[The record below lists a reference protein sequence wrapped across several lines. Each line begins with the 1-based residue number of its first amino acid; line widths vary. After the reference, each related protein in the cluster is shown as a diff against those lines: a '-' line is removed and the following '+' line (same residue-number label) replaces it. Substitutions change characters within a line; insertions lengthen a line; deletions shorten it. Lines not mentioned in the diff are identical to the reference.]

1 MRLKFPESFCA
12 RSFNLRRAA
21 AFAAV
26 LALAAVAASCELDGA
41 SKKRAEASRNAAASG
56 AADSRMPRTN
66 LPMPPVSASRGA
78 SLPVASG
85 GSPRG
90 AWTQLDGRRASLE
103 DLRGQVVV
111 LDFWATYCPPCREE
125 IPHLVRL
132 QRQFGPQGFKVIG
145 LNVGGPEDRPKVPE
159 FVRLYGIQ
167 YELAEP
173 DPETTRLFLADNS
186 AIPQTFVLDRRGRLV
201 RHFVGYDPEVA
212 SELERA
218 VADALAEKAD

>member
-1 MRLKFPESFCA
+1 MRLTFPESFSA
-12 RSFNLRRAA
+12 RRIAAVFAVFALA
-21 AFAAV
+21 AFAV
-26 LALAAVAASCELDGA
+26 SCELDGA
-41 SKKRAEASRNAAASG
+41 SKKRAEASRG
-56 AADSRMPRTN
+56 AANANSRMPRTN
-66 LPMPPVSASRGA
+66 LPMPPVSASHGE

-90 AWTQLDGRRASLE
+90 AWTQLDGRRVSLE

-132 QRQFGPQGFKVIG
+132 QKQFGAQGFKVIG
-145 LNVGGPEDRPKVPE
+145 LNVGGPDDRPKVPE
-159 FVRLYGIQ
+159 FVKLYGIQ

-173 DPETTRLFLADNS
+173 DPDTTRLFLADDS

-201 RHFVGYDPEVA
+201 RHFVGYDAEVA

-218 VADALAEKAD
+218 VSDALAEKAD

>member
-1 MRLKFPESFCA
+1 MRPMPADNILT
-12 RSFNLRRAA
+12 RRAPGA
-21 AFAAV
+21 
-26 LALAAVAASCELDGA
+26 ALACALCLLFGACSLDGA
-41 SKKRAEASRNAAASG
+41 SKKQAAPETPRGAQPPRAS
-56 AADSRMPRTN
+56 
-66 LPMPPVSASRGA
+66 LPMPPAESAHRTA
-78 SLPVASG
+78 ER
-85 GSPRG
+85 RG
-90 AWTQLDGRRASLE
+90 AWTTLDGRRAGLE
-103 DLRGQVVV
+103 DYRGQVVV
-111 LDFWATYCPPCREE
+111 LDFYATYCPPCKEE
-125 IPHLVRL
+125 IPHLVAL
-132 QRQFGPQGFKVIG
+132 QRRYGPQGFKVIG

>member
-1 MRLKFPESFCA
+1 MRLTFPSSFSA
-12 RSFNLRRAA
+12 RRI
-21 AFAAV
+21 AAV
-26 LALAAVAASCELDGA
+26 VAVFALAAFAASCELDGA
-41 SKKRAEASRNAAASG
+41 SKKRAEASRNAANSG
-56 AADSRMPRTN
+56 SRMPRTN
-66 LPMPPVSASRGA
+66 LPMPPVSASHGE

-90 AWTQLDGRRASLE
+90 GWTQPDGRRVSLE

-132 QRQFGPQGFKVIG
+132 QKQFGAQGFKVIG

-159 FVRLYGIQ
+159 FVKLYGIQ

-173 DPETTRLFLADNS
+173 DPDTTRLFLADNS

-201 RHFVGYDPEVA
+201 RHFVGYDAEVA

-218 VADALAEKAD
+218 VSDALAEKAD